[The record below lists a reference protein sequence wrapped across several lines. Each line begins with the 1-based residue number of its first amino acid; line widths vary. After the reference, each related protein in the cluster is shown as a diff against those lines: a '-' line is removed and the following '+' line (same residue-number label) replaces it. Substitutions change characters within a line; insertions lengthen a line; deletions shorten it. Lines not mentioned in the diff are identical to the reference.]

1 VKKDFNQC
9 QQRWWKLFELTTAN
23 SLFLNNLPKLLHWLV
38 LLKQFDDGVFT
49 INRKVNLRL

>member
-23 SLFLNNLPKLLHWLV
+23 SLFLNNLSKLSHCGVLPKKYDGGV
-38 LLKQFDDGVFT
+38 LITDL
-49 INRKVNLRL
+49 